1 MKYVAIPN
9 SDLRVSQICLGS
21 AEMGAGISPKDS
33 FSLLDAFIAEGGNFI
48 DTAHVYSDWIPNTKS
63 TSEKLI
69 GQWLKKSGMREDVMI
84 ATKGAHPELTSMNVS
99 RLSKA
104 DIERDVTES
113 LEYLQIDTIDL
124 YWLHRDDVNLPVG
137 EIIEALNEQVWLGN
151 IRYFGCSNWTI
162 RRIQEASDYAADKNV
177 RSFVAN
183 QPLWSLA
190 VADMKAIPDQ
200 TLVGMD
206 DEGMRFHK
214 RTKMAVIPYTS
225 QAKGF
230 FSKVERSGRAGLSEG
245 DQKVYF
251 SEQNS
256 RLLLRV
262 QALAKKYAV
271 GVNDIALSY
280 LLSQPFVT
288 IPVVGCK
295 TIEQLKSSL
304 KALDVVLSREELAEL
319 EAA

>member
-1 MKYVAIPN
+1 MKYVTIPN
-9 SDLRVSQICLGS
+9 TELRVSQICLGS
-21 AEMGAGISPKDS
+21 AEFGASMTPKDS
-33 FSLLDAFIAEGGNFI
+33 FSLLDAFIADGGNFI

-69 GQWLKKSGMREDVMI
+69 GQWLRKSGMREDVLI
-84 ATKGAHPELTSMNVS
+84 ATKGAHPKLTSMNIS

-104 DIERDVTES
+104 DLETDVHES
-113 LEYLQIDTIDL
+113 LEYLQTEVIDL
-124 YWLHRDDVNLPVG
+124 YWLHRDDITMPVG
-137 EIIEALNEQVWLGN
+137 EIIEILNEQVWLGN
-151 IRYFGCSNWTI
+151 IRYFSCSNWTFS
-162 RRIQEASDYAADKNV
+162 RIQEALDYAARNDVK
-177 RSFVAN
+177 SFVAN

-206 DEGMRFHK
+206 EDGLAFHK
-214 RTKMAVIPYTS
+214 RTQMAAIPYSS

-230 FSKVERSGRAGLSEG
+230 FSKVERSGREGLSAG
-245 DQKVYF
+245 DQKIYF
-251 SEQNS
+251 SDVNN
-256 RLLLRV
+256 RRLLRV

-271 GVNDIALSY
+271 TVNDIALSY
-280 LLSQPFVT
+280 LLSQPFTT

-295 TIEQLKSSL
+295 TVEQLKSSL
-304 KALDVVLSREELAEL
+304 KAVNVLLTHDEVAYL

>member
-1 MKYVAIPN
+1 MKYVTIPN

-21 AEMGAGISPKDS
+21 ADAGASVTPKDT
-33 FSLLDAFIAEGGNFI
+33 FSLFDTFVAEGGNFL
-48 DTAHVYSDWIPNTKS
+48 DTAHVYSNWIPNTKS

-69 GQWLKKSGMREDVMI
+69 GQWMRKSGMRDDIVI

-99 RLSKA
+99 RLSA
-104 DIERDVTES
+104 DDIALDVSES
-113 LEYLQIDTIDL
+113 LEYLQTDMIDL
-124 YWLHRDDVNLPVG
+124 YWLHRDDVHIPVY
-137 EIIEALNEQVWLGN
+137 EIIDALNEQVKAGY

-162 RRIQEASDYAADKNV
+162 SRIQEALDYAASYHIH
-177 RSFVAN
+177 SFVAN

-206 DEGMRFHK
+206 EEGLEFHK
-214 RTKMAVIPYTS
+214 RTQMAAIPYTS

-230 FSKVERSGRAGLSEG
+230 FSKVERAGREGLSAG

-251 SEQNS
+251 SDINNR
-256 RLLLRV
+256 RLLKV
-262 QALAKKYAV
+262 QELARKFAV
-271 GVNDIALSY
+271 TVNDIAVSY

-288 IPVVGCK
+288 IPVIGSK

-304 KALDVVLSREELAEL
+304 KALDVVLSSEEIAAL
-319 EAA
+319 ENA

>member
-1 MKYVAIPN
+1 MKYVTIPN
-9 SDLRVSQICLGS
+9 TELRVSQICLGS
-21 AEMGAGISPKDS
+21 AEMGASISPKDS
-33 FSLLDAFIAEGGNFI
+33 FGLLDAFIAEGGNFI
-48 DTAHVYSDWIPNTKS
+48 DTAHVYSDWIADTKS

-69 GQWLKKSGMREDVMI
+69 GQWLRKSGMREDILI
-84 ATKGAHPELTSMNVS
+84 ATKGAHPKLTSMNVS
-99 RLSKA
+99 RLSRA
-104 DIERDVTES
+104 DIELDVRES
-113 LEYLQIDTIDL
+113 LEYLQTDTIDL
-124 YWLHRDDVNLPVG
+124 YWLHRDDVKIPVG
-137 EIIEALNEQVWLGN
+137 EILEALNEQVWLGN
-151 IRYFGCSNWTI
+151 IRYFGCSNWTLS
-162 RRIQEASDYAADKNV
+162 RICEALDYAADKNIH
-177 RSFVAN
+177 SFVAN

-190 VADMKAIPDQ
+190 AADMSKIPDQ

-206 DEGMRFHK
+206 DETMAFHK
-214 RTKMAVIPYTS
+214 RTRMAVIPYSS

-230 FSKVERSGRAGLSEG
+230 FTKVERSGRVGLSEG

-251 SEQNS
+251 SELNS
-256 RLLLRV
+256 RRFLRV

-295 TIEQLKSSL
+295 MIEQLKSSL
-304 KALDVVLSREELAEL
+304 KALDVVLSGEEIAAL